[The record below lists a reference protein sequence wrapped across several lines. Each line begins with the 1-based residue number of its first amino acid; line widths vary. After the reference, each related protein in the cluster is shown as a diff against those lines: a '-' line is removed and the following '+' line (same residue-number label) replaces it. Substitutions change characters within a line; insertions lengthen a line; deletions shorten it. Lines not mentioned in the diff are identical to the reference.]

1 MADKGGEMV
10 HNLETAQS
18 EASCSATGLPAAAP
32 SCYRV
37 SVVSGSLEVSAR
49 LKNAD
54 DLELLLKVLEA
65 NKGLFPKEER
75 AVTETVVEVTK
86 LADRSETDGFAKADR
101 ETKTS
106 AKLGRLANGILT
118 P

>member
-1 MADKGGEMV
+1 MTNNVEHV
-10 HNLETAQS
+10 ETAFVS
-18 EASCSATGLPAAAP
+18 SPATEPVAP

-54 DLELLLKVLEA
+54 DLDLLLKVLEA
-65 NKGLFPKEER
+65 NKVLF
-75 AVTETVVEVTK
+75 TK
-86 LADRSETDGFAKADR
+86 PDRSATDLVLKV
-101 ETKTS
+101 TKTS
-106 AKLGRLANGILT
+106 ANGHRSDAETSAKGDQTGTNTKRLTQILT

>member
-1 MADKGGEMV
+1 MTVARGEV
-10 HNLETAQS
+10 VENVEPARS
-18 EASCSATGLPAAAP
+18 DASCTATGSTAPP
-32 SCYRV
+32 SCYRI
-37 SVVSGSLEVSAR
+37 SVLSGSLEVSAR

-65 NKGLFPKEER
+65 NKGLFTNVDQS
-75 AVTETVVEVTK
+75 ATETVVKATK
-86 LADRSETDGFAKADR
+86 TADRSETNGFAKADR

-106 AKLGRLANGILT
+106 SRVDRLANGVLT

>member
-1 MADKGGEMV
+1 MAVERGAMTNNVEPAGSAAVSSPETNEAGG
-10 HNLETAQS
+10 
-18 EASCSATGLPAAAP
+18 AP

-37 SVVSGSLEVSAR
+37 SVISGSLEVSAR

-65 NKGLFPKEER
+65 NRGLFSKVER
-75 AVTETVVEVTK
+75 TAVKTTK
-86 LADRSETDGFAKADR
+86 PADRSETDGFAKADR

-106 AKLGRLANGILT
+106 TRTTNGILT